1 MRLLKL
7 SLYLG
12 SLFNLS
18 MGCIFLSNRLL
29 EWFLLSAK
37 DIEKNI
43 FGKEVLL
50 TFPSDPLH
58 QLLIHGFG
66 AGVVILGATLLY
78 SAKDPG
84 RFRPFIFF
92 DGAGRLLFSLL
103 MFYYVLTF
111 SLARTILIF
120 GMVEFLF
127 ALIYIWGSLSLSKW
141 PVSSN

>member
-1 MRLLKL
+1 MNFLRL

-12 SLFNLS
+12 GLFNLS
-18 MGCIFLSNRLL
+18 MGCIFLSNRIL

-37 DIEKNI
+37 AFEKNI
-43 FGKEVLL
+43 FGREVLL
-50 TFPSDPLH
+50 TLPSDPLH

-66 AGVVILGATLLY
+66 AGVLILGATLLY
-78 SAKDPG
+78 SAKDPE
-84 RFRPFIFF
+84 RLKSFIFF
-92 DGAGRLLFSLL
+92 DGAGRLLFSLV

-127 ALIYIWGSLSLSKW
+127 ALIYIWGSYFLYKATSGQ
-141 PVSSN
+141 